1 MKEFKS
7 LVKPYI
13 LWSFLLI
20 IVPLLLIV
28 LYSVTTGG
36 NSLVNIRFTLENFKK
51 IGEPIYIQVF
61 VRSFRLGLITTILC
75 LLFGYILAYVIAQF
89 SEKAQSILILF
100 VTIPMWINTLLRT
113 YAWISI
119 LSENGIVNSFL
130 EVIGLNPVTMMY
142 TDFSVVLG
150 LVCDLLP
157 FMVIPIHT
165 SLSKM
170 DKSLIEAAY
179 DLGAHRWQAFWRVT
193 FTLSIPGVINGV
205 TMVFLLSIS
214 TFVIPKLL
222 GGGQYVLIGNLIE
235 NQFVSIGD
243 WNFGS
248 AISLLLAILMLL
260 MINITKKLDKMEGGG
275 DL

>member
-1 MKEFKS
+1 MRRFKK
-7 LVKPYI
+7 LVGPYI

-20 IVPLLLIV
+20 VIPLLLIV
-28 LYSVTTGG
+28 LYSVTTSG
-36 NSLVNIRFTLENFKK
+36 NSLLNIQFTLDNFKK
-51 IGEPIYIQVF
+51 IADPIYVQVF
-61 VRSFRLGLITTILC
+61 LRSFKLGLITTLICLIL
-75 LLFGYILAYVIAQF
+75 GYVLAYVITWF
-89 SEKAQSILILF
+89 EEKTQTKLILF

-113 YAWISI
+113 YAWISL
-119 LSENGIVNSFL
+119 LSDNGIVNSFL
-130 EVIGLNPVTMMY
+130 EMIGLNPINMMY
-142 TDFSVVLG
+142 TDFSVIVG

-157 FMVIPIHT
+157 FMVLPVHT

-170 DKSLIEAAY
+170 DHSLIEAAY
-179 DLGAHRWQAFWRVT
+179 DLGAHKVQTFWKVI
-193 FTLSIPGVINGV
+193 FKLSIPGVVNGV

-248 AISLLLAILMLL
+248 AISLLLAVVILI
-260 MINITKKLDKMEGGG
+260 MIRVTKKLDKEQEGAE
-275 DL
+275 

>member
-1 MKEFKS
+1 MRHFKS

-13 LWSFLLI
+13 IWSFLLI
-20 IVPLLLIV
+20 VIPLLLIV
-28 LYSVTTGG
+28 LYSLTTGR
-36 NSLVNIRFTLENFKK
+36 NSLLNIQFTLDNFKK
-51 IGEPIYIQVF
+51 IAEPIYVQVF
-61 VRSFRLGLITTILC
+61 IRSFKLGLITTIIC
-75 LLFGYILAYVIAQF
+75 LVTGYILAFVISKF
-89 SEKAQSILILF
+89 SEKVQAILILF

-119 LSENGIVNSFL
+119 MSDNGIINSFL
-130 EVIGLNPVTMMY
+130 TKIGLDPLTMMY
-142 TDFSVVLG
+142 TDFSVIVG

-165 SLSKM
+165 SLAKM
-170 DKSLIEAAY
+170 DKSLVEASY
-179 DLGAHRWQAFWRVT
+179 DLGANKWQTFWKVT
-193 FTLSIPGVINGV
+193 FKLSIPGVVNGL

-248 AISLLLAILMLL
+248 AISLILAIAILI
-260 MINITKKLDKMEGGG
+260 MIRVTKKMDKLEGGE
-275 DL
+275 